1 MLSPLAIVSARSE
14 LLGLAKANCWISPQQ
29 KSCKFAS
36 AAVGKEGQ
44 KLKNV
49 PGAMPRQAG
58 GSQWIAESANHEAN
72 AAIKLIAFAASSE
85 VIRERCGCGID
96 GERCRMKL
104 YFCLG
109 CKGDENKTRL
119 VGAFPSQLWEFL
131 TVGGRFR

>member
-72 AAIKLIAFAASSE
+72 AAIK
-85 VIRERCGCGID
+85 
-96 GERCRMKL
+96 
-104 YFCLG
+104 
-109 CKGDENKTRL
+109 TRW

-131 TVGGRFR
+131 AVGGRFR